1 MITGAYSIIY
11 STDPDADRSFLRD
24 VLHCPPV
31 DVGDGWL
38 IFSLATA
45 EVAVHPADT
54 NSNHEIYLT
63 CDDIVALRDELSVQS
78 VPCSRG
84 EDFPWGLVIRIKLPG
99 GGSLGIYQPRHARPA
114 SVA

>member
-63 CDDIVALRDELSVQS
+63 CDDIVALTDELSVQN
-78 VPCSRG
+78 VPCSRV
-84 EDFPWGLVIRIKLPG
+84 EDFPWGPVIRIKLPG

>member
-11 STDPDADRSFLRD
+11 STDPEADRSFLRD
-24 VLHCPPV
+24 VLQCPPI

-54 NSNHEIYLT
+54 NSNHELYLM
-63 CDDIVALRDELSVQS
+63 CDDIVV
-78 VPCSRG
+78 
-84 EDFPWGLVIRIKLPG
+84 RIKLPG
-99 GGSLGIYQPRHARPA
+99 GGSLGIYQPRHARAA